1 MENEKMMEKLQKSL
15 RVNRCINLILMALM
29 ICLLV
34 GGYILYNKIIPV
46 ISAVQDIRIT
56 LKYVEQ
62 IDYEALNQTIEAL
75 DVEGLNEKLEQ
86 LDVEA
91 MNEAL
96 NGLDTEE
103 LTEAL
108 ENLNNAVDK
117 LEKIGKGLNV
127 AAEWFKDKFNF

>member
-15 RVNRCINLILMALM
+15 GVNRCINLILMALM

-34 GGYILYNKIIPV
+34 GGYILYNKITPAI
-46 ISAVQDIRIT
+46 IAVEDIRSS

-75 DVEGLNEKLEQ
+75 DVEELNEKIDQ

-91 MNEAL
+91 LNEAL

-103 LTEAL
+103 LTKAL
-108 ENLNNAVDK
+108 ENLNNTVHK
-117 LEKIGKGLNV
+117 LEDIGQGLDT
-127 AAEWFKDKFNF
+127 AAEWFKEKFNF